1 MKRSKINSLLQSANE
16 FIKSHGFHLP
26 PFAYWTPE
34 EWLKNG
40 NDLNEIVKTRLG
52 WDITDFGTETFDQY
66 GLILFTLR
74 NGSPEN
80 IINRSGKIYAEKI
93 MVVDDGQITPMHFHW
108 TKMEDIINRGGGTL
122 AIQLF
127 NATDEETLDKEH
139 DVQVSIN
146 SIPQIIKPG
155 EIVYLEP
162 GESITLEPYCYH
174 QFWGEGQ
181 VLVGE
186 VSLVNDDQSDNLF
199 LNEYD
204 RFPKI
209 VEDEPPKY
217 LLCSDY
223 RNIID

>member
-1 MKRSKINSLLQSANE
+1 MKRSKINSLLLSADE

-34 EWLKNG
+34 EWLKKG

-52 WDITDFGTETFDQY
+52 WDITDFGTGTFDQY

-80 IINRSGKIYAEKI
+80 LINQSGKLYAEKI

-127 NATDEETLDKEH
+127 IATDEEKLDKEH

-146 SIPQIIKPG
+146 SIPQTLAPG
-155 EIVYLEP
+155 ETIYLEP

-174 QFWGEGQ
+174 QFWGEGR

-186 VSLVNDDQSDNLF
+186 VSLVNDDQSDNRF
-199 LNEYD
+199 FNEHG

-209 VEDEPPKY
+209 VEDESPKY
-217 LLCSDY
+217 LLCTDY
-223 RNIID
+223 KNIIE